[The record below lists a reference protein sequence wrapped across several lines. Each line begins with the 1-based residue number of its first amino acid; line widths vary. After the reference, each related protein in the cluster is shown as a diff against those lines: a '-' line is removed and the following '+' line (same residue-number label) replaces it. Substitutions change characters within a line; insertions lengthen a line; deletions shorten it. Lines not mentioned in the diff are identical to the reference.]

1 MKLSLRDLNSGPCPP
16 PHTSQTLILVEW
28 ASHQGCVVVW
38 LMYLILLKIYRKKNQ
53 LKKWW
58 CGCWFG
64 QFHSI
69 SIKFGPLLYIQSS
82 SVYSQFGQL
91 LNSGPLS
98 LLWSIL
104 DHLSPV
110 WSNSAHL
117 VYFGPFNYNF
127 LLHFPFLQNFPK
139 MKD

>member
-1 MKLSLRDLNSGPCPP
+1 MKLPPRDLNSGPCSPS
-16 PHTSQTLILVEW
+16 HTSQTLILVEW
-28 ASHQGCVVVW
+28 LSHQRCVVVR

-104 DHLSPV
+104 DHLSLI
-110 WSNSAHL
+110 WSNSAHS

-127 LLHFPFLQNFPK
+127 LLYFPFLQNFPK